1 MAPVI
6 SIIILNWNGRK
17 FLKECL
23 DSLLVQTFREF
34 ETILVD
40 NGSSDGSVLF
50 VRENYPWVRLVLLS
64 ENLGFSEGNNRGLLV
79 CRGSFIV
86 TLNNDTRVAPGF
98 LAEMLGSADP
108 ERKIG
113 MVAAKIV
120 AYLEPGRIDGV
131 GVKIAKNGM
140 AYNIGVGETDR
151 GQFDAPERVFGP
163 CAGAALYCRAMLDQV
178 GFFDPEFFAY
188 QEDTDL
194 AWRGRLAGWK
204 CVTAP
209 KALVYHIHSA
219 TSGKMSAF
227 TVYHVQRNK
236 WCVVFKNWPL
246 GIILKHL
253 PSIIAC
259 DAAALLLAVMTG
271 RGIAAL
277 RARIDVLRNLRRV
290 LDGRRKVQELKKLSN
305 MDIEGLFSSH
315 EPLARTFFRKLAG
328 NRG

>member
-40 NGSSDGSVLF
+40 NGSTDGSVPF
-50 VRENYPWVRLVLLS
+50 VRENFPWVRLVLLS
-64 ENLGFSEGNNRGLLV
+64 ENLGFSEGNNRGLKV
-79 CRGSFIV
+79 CQGNFIV

-98 LAEMLGSADP
+98 LAELLGSADP
-108 ERKIG
+108 ERGIG

-120 AYLEPGRIDGV
+120 AFLEPGRIDGV
-131 GVKIAKNGM
+131 GVKIARNGM
-140 AYNIGVGETDR
+140 AYNIGVGETDT
-151 GQFDAPERVFGP
+151 GQYDTARQVFGP
-163 CAGAALYCRAMLDQV
+163 CAGAALYCRAMLEQV

-219 TSGKMSAF
+219 TSGKMSPF

-236 WCVVFKNWPL
+236 WYVIFKNWPL
-246 GIILKHL
+246 DIILKHL
-253 PSIIAC
+253 PRIIAC
-259 DAAALLLAVMTG
+259 DAAALVLAMLMG
-271 RGIAAL
+271 RGKAAL
-277 RARIDVLRNLRRV
+277 KARSDVLRSLRQL
-290 LDGRRKVQELKKLSN
+290 LDGRRKVQEMRTLSD
-305 MDIEGLFSSH
+305 MDIEGLFSCH
-315 EPLARTFFRKLAG
+315 EALVRTFFRKLTG
-328 NRG
+328 K